1 MEQNS
6 LKPWRE
12 VIEPHPDVSKGKYHQ
27 AEFAA
32 DLAQVVYS
40 KDAQSEYQDPE
51 EFFKRTYVTDGIRD
65 FLLSSIKRIKDNDGD
80 PVIQLKTSFGGG
92 KTHTMLALYHLLNPK
107 IQGKKIENLSNIFP
121 NGEVTLPGVACAVLV
136 GTALSA
142 TRSETVGKIKTKT
155 LWGNMAAQIGGEKG
169 FELIK
174 KDDELGTAPGSESM
188 IELFNTFGP
197 CVIIIDELV
206 RYASNIFGKTSDE
219 LNCSFD
225 SLVTFIQNLTEAVKR
240 TKNSLVVASIPES
253 DIEMGG
259 EGGKKALMIIE
270 NTFGRLEKVWKPVK
284 PIEAFEIVRRRLF
297 SKLNDEKMRDMVC
310 ESFSDMYSKNATK
323 FPSECKEKD
332 YLDRLKKS
340 YPIHPEVFDRLYDD
354 WSEIERFQ
362 KTRGVLR
369 LMAEVIR
376 ELWTHNDKSLM
387 IMPGTIPIGSSGV
400 HAELTRYLDEQWN
413 SVLDTDVDGERAL
426 PTKIDNENH
435 RLGAFMV
442 ARKIARTIFL
452 GSAPSI
458 EIQKIRGLEDVRI
471 LLGVIQPGEQIALF
485 EDGLSTLMNSLVH
498 LYGEKNHYWYDTRS
512 NLRRTVEDRASR
524 LHHEDVISEIKN
536 RLETR
541 ERGDFSRVQVF
552 PESDD
557 VLDEQ
562 EIKLVV
568 LPLTDTYN
576 QSSIKSKSSI
586 EALKILNEKGT
597 ITRHFKNM
605 LVFICP
611 DENLVKELEKDTRQH
626 LAWKSVDVDAD
637 NLDLKSSER
646 KQANEYTRQTDEALK
661 NKVHETYCW
670 LLVPIQENSSE
681 LNFETLKI
689 PGNENYAMKASKK
702 LISTEALVI
711 KWSPALLKRE
721 LDKWIWKDK
730 NHINTKK
737 LWEYYTSYPY
747 LTRLKDQ
754 TVLTDAIEKG
764 LLSKD
769 FFGYASE
776 VNKDKY
782 KGLIFASSHSSVTID
797 DSSMLI
803 KPDIAEKQSELENK
817 SEKII
822 EQQGISKSFSPE
834 SGNKKSTEVIKTNF
848 YGTVTLDWETLAIKS
863 GNIATEIIQHLKSLK
878 NSNVEI
884 QIEIRGNVSDGISDE
899 VMRTISENCRTL
911 KFKDWEFS

>member
-1 MEQNS
+1 LTNS

-51 EFFKRTYVTDGIRD
+51 EFFKRTYVTDGIKD
-65 FLLSSIKRIKDNDGD
+65 FLLSAIKRIKENEGD

-92 KTHTMLALYHLLNPK
+92 KTHTMLALYHILNSK
-107 IQGKKIENLSNIFP
+107 IQGKKIENLSNVFP
-121 NGEVTLPGVACAVLV
+121 NGEISLHGIASAVLV

-142 TRSETVGKIKTKT
+142 TRSEIVGKIKTKT
-155 LWGNMAAQIGGEKG
+155 LWGNMAAQIGGEEG
-169 FELIK
+169 FALLK
-174 KDDELGTAPGSESM
+174 KDDDLGTAPGSESL
-188 IELFNTFGP
+188 IELFNKFGP

-225 SLVTFIQNLTEAVKR
+225 SLVTFIQNLTEAIKR

-297 SKLNDEKMRDMVC
+297 SKINDEKMRDLVC
-310 ESFSDMYSKNATK
+310 ESFSDMYSKNTSK
-323 FPSECKEKD
+323 FPSESKEKD

-376 ELWTHNDKSLM
+376 ELWTQNDKSLM

-435 RLGAFMV
+435 RLGAFMA
-442 ARKIARTIFL
+442 ARKIARTVFM

-471 LLGVIQPGEQIALF
+471 LLGVTQPGDPISVF

-498 LYGEKNHYWYDTRS
+498 LYGEKNHYWYDTRT

-524 LHHEDVISEIKN
+524 LHHEDVISEIKKM
-536 RLETR
+536 LETR

-576 QSSIKSKSSI
+576 PSNIKSKSTK
-586 EALKILNEKGT
+586 EALKILNEKGS

-605 LVFICP
+605 IVFVCP
-611 DENLVKELEKDTRQH
+611 DENLVKELEKDARQY

-646 KQANEYTRQTDEALK
+646 KQANEFTRQTGEALK

-670 LLVPIQENSSE
+670 LLVPIQENSSD

-689 PGNENYAMKASKK
+689 PGNEDYALKASKK
-702 LISTEALVI
+702 LTSTEALVV

-721 LDKWIWKDK
+721 LDKWLWRNE

-737 LWEYYTSYPY
+737 LWEHYTSYPY
-747 LTRLKDQ
+747 LTRLKDK
-754 TVLTDAIEKG
+754 TVLMDAIEKG

-776 VNKDKY
+776 VNDDKY
-782 KGLIFASSHSSVTID
+782 GGLIFASSHSSITID
-797 DSSMLI
+797 DSSVLI
-803 KPDIAEKQSELENK
+803 KPGIAKIQLDLEIK
-817 SEKII
+817 SEEITDH
-822 EQQGISKSFSPE
+822 ETTPNTFSTE
-834 SGNKKSTEVIKTNF
+834 SDSEKPKEVIKTNF
-848 YGTVTLDWETLAIKS
+848 YGTISVDWETLALKS
-863 GNIATEIIQHLKSLK
+863 GNIASEIIQHLKSLK

-884 QIEIRGNVSDGISDE
+884 NIEITGKIPDGISDE